1 MANAP
6 KILYVDDEED
16 LVILAQS
23 FFEDENLMIDIS
35 TDFDQALDKIHAGN
49 YDIVITDAKM
59 PKGSGQELVKR
70 VRIAQKFAGKFILVT
85 GNIDPD
91 DSDSQSGFDM
101 VIYKPIH
108 FQDLVEKVKQL
119 LKTLNEI
126 PVK

>member
-1 MANAP
+1 MAKTP

-23 FFEDENLMIDIS
+23 FFEDENLMIDIA

-49 YDIVITDAKM
+49 YDIVITDANM
-59 PKGSGQELVKR
+59 PKGSGQELLKR
-70 VRIAQKFAGKFILVT
+70 VRIAKKFSGKFILVT

-91 DSDSQSGFDM
+91 DSDPQSGFDM
-101 VIYKPIH
+101 VIHKPIH

-119 LKTLNEI
+119 LHTLNEI

>member
-16 LVILAQS
+16 LVMLAQS

-91 DSDSQSGFDM
+91 DTDSQSGFDM

-119 LKTLNEI
+119 LHTLN
-126 PVK
+126 

>member
-1 MANAP
+1 MANSP

-23 FFEDENLMIDIS
+23 FFEDEKLMIDIS
-35 TDFDQALDKIHAGN
+35 TDFDQALDKIRQGH

-59 PKGSGQELVKR
+59 PKGSGQDLLKR
-70 VRIAQKFAGKFILVT
+70 VRIDQKFSGKFILVT

-91 DSDSQSGFDM
+91 DSDSHSGFDM

-119 LKTLNEI
+119 LHTLN
-126 PVK
+126 

>member
-1 MANAP
+1 MTKVP

-16 LVILAQS
+16 LVTLAQS

-35 TDFDQALDKIHAGN
+35 TDFEHALEKIQASN

-70 VRIAQKFAGKFILVT
+70 VRSLNKFQGKFILVT
-85 GNIDPD
+85 GNIDPL
-91 DSDSQSGFDM
+91 DSEAQSGFDL

-108 FQDLVEKVKQL
+108 FQDLVDKVKQL
-119 LKTLNEI
+119 LVTFT
-126 PVK
+126 